1 MNRRY
6 STIMTVAA
14 IAVMGGALFGQ
25 SFTASSSGVYSSD
38 YKVDAYA
45 AIDRMGGLQLVMPE
59 AYAVSGTCDELL
71 NSGRTVVNFDL
82 TGESHSLP
90 MLGGEYN
97 AMTFSGQIPGP
108 TLRVTQ
114 GDVVHMTLTIPGD
127 EPTQHGNDMHAS
139 QMSAVPYMG
148 AVNIGETGEYCYIAE
163 VPGVYKYHC
172 SGVNVAAMD
181 QHVLSGMYGITIV
194 DPLDGYKR
202 LMVEKTALEGGE
214 VVKDRQF
221 YSGDAI
227 EFQLQYN
234 QLYVTD
240 GNYDMGKMM
249 AHSTSGTVVNGQ
261 QFGYVPNEI
270 HNLLMFGDTSKNI
283 FVAQPWNSMDLKQ
296 HQSQLLFMPTGEHV
310 RFFVENQGN
319 MPVYWH
325 IVGEI
330 IDRITQANRV
340 QAQGTE
346 TWLLGG
352 SQNMIADVVFDEP
365 GVYVAVNHDY
375 AAIYSGAATVMVA
388 GLPLTPINETATA
401 LGVVQGAVDAGSYA
415 GVLGNPSDAV
425 PPAGDQSIGHPA
437 LNVHCMC
444 TDDVAN
450 AAIENGALPLWE
462 VIPAVLAAAG

>member
-1 MNRRY
+1 MNRRI

-14 IAVMGGALFGQ
+14 VAVMAGALFGS
-25 SFTASSSGVYSSD
+25 SFTAPQVGGSVLEVETSPLA
-38 YKVDAYA
+38 KVAN
-45 AIDRMGGLQLVMPE
+45 MGGLELVMPE
-59 AYAVSGTCDELL
+59 AYASGPCSDLL
-71 NSGRTVVNFDL
+71 DSGRPVVNFDL
-82 TGESHSLP
+82 TGESVTLPSLS
-90 MLGGEYN
+90 GDYS

-114 GDVVHMTLTIPGD
+114 GDVVHMTLTIPAD
-127 EPTQHGNDMHAS
+127 EATQHGNDMHAS

-148 AVNIGETGEYCYIAE
+148 AVNIGETGEYCFIAE
-163 VPGVYKYHC
+163 VPGVFKYHC

-202 LMVEKTALEGGE
+202 LMVDKTALQGGE
-214 VVKDRQF
+214 VVKDKQF
-221 YSGDAI
+221 YDADAL
-227 EFQLQYN
+227 EFTLQYN
-234 QLYVTD
+234 QLYLTD

-249 AHSTSGTVVNGQ
+249 SHSTSQTVVNGQ
-261 QFGYVPNEI
+261 AFSYVPNEI
-270 HNLLMFGDTSKNI
+270 HNLLMFGDTGKNI

-296 HQSQLLFMPTGEHV
+296 HQSQLLFVPTDTHV
-310 RFFVENQGN
+310 RIFIENQGN
-319 MPVYWH
+319 EPVFWH
-325 IVGEI
+325 MVGEI
-330 IDRITQANRV
+330 VDRVTQANRV

-352 SQNMIADVVFDEP
+352 SQNMIVDMVFDEP

-375 AAIYSGAATVMVA
+375 AAIYSGAATVIVA
-388 GLPLTPINETATA
+388 GLPLDPINETATA

-415 GVLGNPSDAV
+415 GVLGNPHDAV
-425 PPAGDQSIGHPA
+425 PPAGADSMSHPA